1 MRRIVFI
8 ATLLI
13 LCSTTGPAVSAQQT
27 QIAHSGSVT
36 AAMDSSG
43 VSITIEPDG
52 MTNLSGAS
60 TMNITVESLLSDN
73 TMSCSLDRSTDSGD
87 ITVLANGNIEVSW
100 GGDEADRVVIEVPSI
115 RIAGILASFTCEPAA

>member
-8 ATLLI
+8 ATLLM
-13 LCSTTGPAVSAQQT
+13 LSSTTGLAVSAQQT
-27 QIAHSGSVT
+27 QVAHSNSVT

-52 MTNLSGAS
+52 MTNLSDAS

-73 TMSCSLDRSTDSGD
+73 TVSCRLDRSTDSGD
-87 ITVLANGNIEVSW
+87 ITMQANGNIEVSW
-100 GGDEADRVVIEVPSI
+100 GVEEEERVVIEVPSI
-115 RIAGILASFTCEPAA
+115 RIAGILASFECEPAA